1 MQLVLEPPHMGKN
14 WIFFAN
20 DLANDKGFV
29 AHEPCYHRI
38 PDSERWTVNMYLR
51 EAAEE
56 FGIKQFIF
64 NQCQWEGSTGWEFW
78 TDADRLPSASTCFN
92 LLKLPNYNKK
102 ATLRQKLKLAMESG
116 ASFGLS

>member
-1 MQLVLEPPHMGKN
+1 MQLVLEQPHMGKN

-78 TDADRLPSASTCFN
+78 TDDKVKIKAVVEKVAERL
-92 LLKLPNYNKK
+92 
-102 ATLRQKLKLAMESG
+102 
-116 ASFGLS
+116 GLTVDTTALG